1 MLRRASGTGGK
12 RNGQHQRAQRGD
24 QLFHLHHPFVKN
36 RKICQRVY
44 LLKTV
49 LSIQTR
55 FPRICSADFAFL
67 FLGSTAQLQ
76 LRPSPN
82 ALAELCGA
90 ALVLTEKF
98 YYNKGMFWKRMYG
111 EDDCRVFFPG
121 KTECA
126 RAARRTGGRGRAAER
141 TGV

>member
-1 MLRRASGTGGK
+1 M
-12 RNGQHQRAQRGD
+12 
-24 QLFHLHHPFVKN
+24 
-36 RKICQRVY
+36 Y

-55 FPRICSADFAFL
+55 FPRIRSADFAFL

-126 RAARRTGGRGRAAER
+126 RAARRTGQLVVIATRPER
-141 TGV
+141 TNCKTQFKAFSSP